1 MAGDGVPYKSFVV
14 HHSLSLWWQGGLFRL
29 GERYRGKRVFSP
41 YWFLLPENKTFFFS
55 LLSTIC
61 QVRGITTVHSRAV
74 RRKNKISNWN
84 FQNKRKEEETKKKQE
99 KKVCVVVVFLF
110 MTRVKVAQISSLF
123 FTPSLMSW
131 LRVNFILLFVSFLVP
146 VVLLLF
152 VYFLFS
158 LNSFS

>member
-99 KKVCVVVVFLF
+99 KKSLRGGGTFIYDSSKSCPNLFALLHPVFDVLASSKFYFTFCFFSSSGCFIIVCFF
-110 MTRVKVAQISSLF
+110 SLF
-123 FTPSLMSW
+123 S
-131 LRVNFILLFVSFLVP
+131 
-146 VVLLLF
+146 
-152 VYFLFS
+152 
-158 LNSFS
+158 